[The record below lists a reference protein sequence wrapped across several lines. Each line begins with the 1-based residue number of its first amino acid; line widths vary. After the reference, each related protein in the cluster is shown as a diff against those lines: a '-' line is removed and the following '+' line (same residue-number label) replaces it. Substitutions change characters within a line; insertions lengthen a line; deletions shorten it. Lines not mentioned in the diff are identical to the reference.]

1 MKSSFLLRFI
11 LSITV
16 GEVDMYIFH
25 QVFGYGENREFL
37 RNFPPSTNEIFL
49 LIYNPFHKD
58 TEPTISFGY
67 SVTSEGRSI

>member
-1 MKSSFLLRFI
+1 MKSSFLLHFI
-11 LSITV
+11 LSITIS
-16 GEVDMYIFH
+16 EVDMCIFH

-49 LIYNPFHKD
+49 LVYNPFHKD

-67 SVTSEGRSI
+67 SVTSEGKSI